1 MSEEPDMWQEII
13 YPVAF
18 VLIVLLPAPLLGNYL
33 YRVFEGKSRWLAP
46 LERATLACC
55 GTDGRE
61 QDWKSYALSLL
72 AFNGA
77 GFGLLFLI
85 LLAQGLLPLNPQ
97 QLPGLNWQLAFN
109 TAVSFMTNTN
119 WQAYSGEASL
129 SYFSQMVGL
138 TTQNFVSAATGAAVA
153 IALFRGIARQQ
164 TTHLGNFWQDLVRF
178 CLYVLLPMA
187 LILALLLVWQGVPQS
202 LSAYLPFHALEGQE
216 QLLPLG
222 PAASQIAIK
231 QLGSNGGGFF
241 GINSA
246 HPFENP
252 TALSNWLEMVA
263 LLTLAAAMVC
273 TLGRYVK
280 DLAHSRAILI
290 AMTIMLVLGLCLA
303 IGQELKPDPALAHL
317 TSEAGNWEGKESRFG
332 PVLSSIWEVATTAA
346 SNGSV
351 NAMHDSFAPLAGMVA
366 MINMLLGEVVF
377 GGVGAGIYGM
387 MLFVLLTVFLCGLM
401 VGRTPTYLGKR
412 LGITEMKW
420 VVASMLVMPVG
431 VLVIGGITLLMPDS
445 ATVIGHDGPHGLSL
459 GRRQQRLRLRRL
471 CRRRQLA
478 VHRHRAGHA
487 ARSLRLHHSGAG
499 HRRSA
504 GPRPAPGDERRG
516 LPNQRPALH
525 HPADRH
531 RAADGGALLPAGTGA
546 GPGGGTPE
554 PAGRCLLM
562 LHTRLICVTNYSM
575 QGAFQ

>member
-1 MSEEPDMWQEII
+1 MWQEVI

-18 VLIVLLPAPLLGNYL
+18 VLLVLLPAPLLGSYI
-33 YRVFEGKSRWLAP
+33 YRVFEGKSRWLSP
-46 LERATLACC
+46 IERATLACC

-85 LLAQGLLPLNPQ
+85 LMAQGLLPLNPQ
-97 QLPGLNWQLAFN
+97 QLPGLNWELAFN

-138 TTQNFVSAATGAAVA
+138 TTQNFVSAGTGATVAV
-153 IALFRGIARQQ
+153 ALFRGISRQQ
-164 TTHLGNFWQDLVRF
+164 TIHLGNFWQDLVRF

-187 LILALLLVWQGVPQS
+187 LIMALLLVWQGVPQT
-202 LSAYLPFHALEGQE
+202 LSAYLPFHSLEGQE

-241 GINSA
+241 GVNSA

-263 LLTLAAAMVC
+263 LLTLPAALVC

-280 DLAHSRAILI
+280 DTGHGRAILT
-290 AMTIMLVLGLCLA
+290 AMALLFVLGLSLSVT
-303 IGQELKPDPALAHL
+303 QEMRPDPNL
-317 TSEAGNWEGKESRFG
+317 TQLTTQMGNWEGKESRFG

-351 NAMHDSFAPLAGMVA
+351 NAMHDSFTPLGGMVG
-366 MINMLLGEVVF
+366 MFNMLLGEVVF

-431 VLVIGGITLLMPDS
+431 VLVLGGVTLLMPDAS
-445 ATVIGHDGPHGLSL
+445 TIIGHEGPHGLSRLIYAYASAAGNNGSAFAGLAAADSWQCIAIGLAMLL
-459 GRRQQRLRLRRL
+459 GRFGYIIPVLAIAG
-471 CRRRQLA
+471 QLA
-478 VHRHRAGHA
+478 RAPRQETGEGDFPIRGPLFITLLIITVLLIGGLSFLPVLALGPVAEHL
-487 ARSLRLHHSGAG
+487 SL
-499 HRRSA
+499 
-504 GPRPAPGDERRG
+504 
-516 LPNQRPALH
+516 
-525 HPADRH
+525 
-531 RAADGGALLPAGTGA
+531 
-546 GPGGGTPE
+546 
-554 PAGRCLLM
+554 
-562 LHTRLICVTNYSM
+562 M
-575 QGAFQ
+575 QGAF

>member
-1 MSEEPDMWQEII
+1 MWQEVI

-18 VLIVLLPAPLLGNYL
+18 VLLVLLPAPLLGSYI
-33 YRVFEGKSRWLAP
+33 YRVFEGKSRWLSP
-46 LERATLACC
+46 IERATLACC

-85 LLAQGLLPLNPQ
+85 LMAQGLLPLNPQ
-97 QLPGLNWQLAFN
+97 QLPGLNWELAFN

-138 TTQNFVSAATGAAVA
+138 TTQNFVSAGTGATVAV
-153 IALFRGIARQQ
+153 ALFRGISRQQ
-164 TTHLGNFWQDLVRF
+164 TIHLGNFWQDLVRF

-187 LILALLLVWQGVPQS
+187 LIMALLLVWQGVPQS
-202 LSAYLPFHALEGQE
+202 LSAYLPFHSLEGQE

-241 GINSA
+241 GVNSA

-263 LLTLAAAMVC
+263 LLTLPAALVC

-280 DLAHSRAILI
+280 DTGHGRAILT
-290 AMTIMLVLGLCLA
+290 AMALLFVLGLSLSVT
-303 IGQELKPDPALAHL
+303 QEMKPDPNL
-317 TSEAGNWEGKESRFG
+317 TQLTTQVGNWEGKESRFG

-351 NAMHDSFAPLAGMVA
+351 NAMHDSFTPLGGMVG
-366 MINMLLGEVVF
+366 MFNMLLGEVVF

-431 VLVIGGITLLMPDS
+431 VLVIGGVTLLMPDAS
-445 ATVIGHDGPHGLSL
+445 TIIGHEGPHGLSRLIYAYASAAGNNGSAFAGLAASDSWQCIAIGLAMLL
-459 GRRQQRLRLRRL
+459 GRFGYIIPVLAIAG
-471 CRRRQLA
+471 QLA
-478 VHRHRAGHA
+478 RAPRQETGESDFPIRGPLFITLLIITVLLIGGLSFLPVLALGPVAEHL
-487 ARSLRLHHSGAG
+487 SL
-499 HRRSA
+499 
-504 GPRPAPGDERRG
+504 
-516 LPNQRPALH
+516 
-525 HPADRH
+525 
-531 RAADGGALLPAGTGA
+531 
-546 GPGGGTPE
+546 
-554 PAGRCLLM
+554 
-562 LHTRLICVTNYSM
+562 M
-575 QGAFQ
+575 QGAF

>member
-1 MSEEPDMWQEII
+1 MWQEVI

-18 VLIVLLPAPLLGNYL
+18 VLLVLLPAPLLGSYI
-33 YRVFEGKSRWLAP
+33 YRVFEGKSRWLSP
-46 LERATLACC
+46 IERATLACC

-85 LLAQGLLPLNPQ
+85 LMAQGLLPLNPQ
-97 QLPGLNWQLAFN
+97 QLPGLNWELAFN

-138 TTQNFVSAATGAAVA
+138 TTQNFVSAGTGATVAV
-153 IALFRGIARQQ
+153 ALFRGISRQQ
-164 TTHLGNFWQDLVRF
+164 TIHLGNFWQDLVRF
-178 CLYVLLPMA
+178 CLYVLLPLA
-187 LILALLLVWQGVPQS
+187 LIMALLLVWQGVPQS
-202 LSAYLPFHALEGQE
+202 LSAYLPFHSLEGQE

-241 GINSA
+241 GVNSA

-263 LLTLAAAMVC
+263 LLTLPAALVC

-280 DLAHSRAILI
+280 DTGHGRAILT
-290 AMTIMLVLGLCLA
+290 AMALLFILGLSLSVT
-303 IGQELKPDPALAHL
+303 QEMKPDPNLTHL
-317 TSEAGNWEGKESRFG
+317 TTQMGNWEGKESRFG

-351 NAMHDSFAPLAGMVA
+351 NAMHDSFTPLGGMVG
-366 MINMLLGEVVF
+366 MFNMLLGEVVF

-431 VLVIGGITLLMPDS
+431 VLVIGGVTLLMPDAS
-445 ATVIGHDGPHGLSL
+445 TIIGHEGPHGLSRLIYAYASATGNNGSAFAGLAAADSWQCIAIGLAMLL
-459 GRRQQRLRLRRL
+459 GRFGYIIPVLAIAG
-471 CRRRQLA
+471 QLA
-478 VHRHRAGHA
+478 RAPRQETGESDFPI
-487 ARSLRLHHSGAG
+487 R
-499 HRRSA
+499 
-504 GPRPAPGDERRG
+504 GPLFITLLIITVLLIGG
-516 LPNQRPALH
+516 LSFLPVLAL
-525 HPADRH
+525 
-531 RAADGGALLPAGTGA
+531 
-546 GPGGGTPE
+546 GPVAE
-554 PAGRCLLM
+554 HLSLM
-562 LHTRLICVTNYSM
+562 L
-575 QGAFQ
+575 GAF

>member
-1 MSEEPDMWQEII
+1 MWQEII

-18 VLIVLLPAPLLGNYL
+18 VLLVLLPAPLLGSYM

-46 LERATLACC
+46 VERATLACC

-85 LLAQGLLPLNPQ
+85 LMAQGLLPLNPQ
-97 QLPGLNWQLAFN
+97 QLPGLSWQLAFN

-138 TTQNFVSAATGAAVA
+138 TTQNFVSAATGATVAV
-153 IALFRGIARQQ
+153 ALFRGLSRQQ
-164 TTHLGNFWQDLVRF
+164 TIHLGNFWQDLVRF

-187 LILALLLVWQGVPQS
+187 WVMALLLGWQGVPQS

-241 GINSA
+241 GVNSA

-252 TALSNWLEMVA
+252 TALSNWLEMVT
-263 LLTLAAAMVC
+263 LLTIPAALVC

-280 DLAHSRAILI
+280 DSGHGRAILS
-290 AMTIMLVLGLCLA
+290 AMTLLFVLGLGLSVY
-303 IGQELKPDPALAHL
+303 QELQPDPALAQL
-317 TSEAGNWEGKESRFG
+317 TTQAGNWEGKESRFG
-332 PVLSSIWEVATTAA
+332 PVLSSIWEVATTSA

-351 NAMHDSFAPLAGMVA
+351 NAMHDSFTPLGGMVG
-366 MINMLLGEVVF
+366 MINMLLGEVIF

-431 VLVIGGITLLMPDS
+431 VLVIGGVTLLMPDA
-445 ATVIGHDGPHGLSL
+445 ATIMGHDGPHGLSRLIYAYASAAGNNGSAFGGFAAADNWQCVAIGLAMLL
-459 GRRQQRLRLRRL
+459 GRFGYIIPVLAIAGQLSRASQQDAGEGDFPIRGPLFITLL
-471 CRRRQLA
+471 IITVLLIGGLSFLPVLA
-478 VHRHRAGHA
+478 
-487 ARSLRLHHSGAG
+487 L
-499 HRRSA
+499 
-504 GPRPAPGDERRG
+504 GPVAEH
-516 LPNQRPALH
+516 LLIL
-525 HPADRH
+525 
-531 RAADGGALLPAGTGA
+531 GAL
-546 GPGGGTPE
+546 
-554 PAGRCLLM
+554 
-562 LHTRLICVTNYSM
+562 
-575 QGAFQ
+575 

>member
-1 MSEEPDMWQEII
+1 MWQEVI

-18 VLIVLLPAPLLGNYL
+18 VLLVLLPAPLLGSYI
-33 YRVFEGKSRWLAP
+33 YRVFEGKSRWLSP
-46 LERATLACC
+46 IERATLACC

-85 LLAQGLLPLNPQ
+85 LMAQGLLPLNPL
-97 QLPGLNWQLAFN
+97 QLPGLNWELAFN

-138 TTQNFVSAATGAAVA
+138 TTQNFVSAGTGAAVA
-153 IALFRGIARQQ
+153 VALFRGISRQQ
-164 TTHLGNFWQDLVRF
+164 TIHLGNFWQDLVRF

-187 LILALLLVWQGVPQS
+187 LIMALLLVWQGVPQS
-202 LSAYLPFHALEGQE
+202 LSAYLPFHSLEGQE

-241 GINSA
+241 GVNSA

-263 LLTLAAAMVC
+263 LLTLPAALVC

-280 DLAHSRAILI
+280 DTGHGRAILT
-290 AMTIMLVLGLCLA
+290 AMALLFVLGLS
-303 IGQELKPDPALAHL
+303 ISVTQEMKPDPNL
-317 TSEAGNWEGKESRFG
+317 TQLTTQVGNWEGKESRFG

-351 NAMHDSFAPLAGMVA
+351 NAMHDSFTPLGGMVG
-366 MINMLLGEVVF
+366 MFNMLLGEVVF

-431 VLVIGGITLLMPDS
+431 VLVIGGVTLLMPDAS
-445 ATVIGHDGPHGLSL
+445 TIIGHEGPHGLSRLIYAYASAAGNNGSAFAGLAAADSWQCIAIGLAMLL
-459 GRRQQRLRLRRL
+459 GRFGYIIPVLAIAG
-471 CRRRQLA
+471 QLA
-478 VHRHRAGHA
+478 RAPRQETGESDFPIRGPLFITLLIITVLLIGGLSFLPVLALGPVAEHL
-487 ARSLRLHHSGAG
+487 SL
-499 HRRSA
+499 
-504 GPRPAPGDERRG
+504 
-516 LPNQRPALH
+516 
-525 HPADRH
+525 
-531 RAADGGALLPAGTGA
+531 
-546 GPGGGTPE
+546 
-554 PAGRCLLM
+554 
-562 LHTRLICVTNYSM
+562 M
-575 QGAFQ
+575 QGAF

>member
-1 MSEEPDMWQEII
+1 MWQEVI

-18 VLIVLLPAPLLGNYL
+18 VLLVLLPAPLLGSYI
-33 YRVFEGKSRWLAP
+33 YRVFEGKSRWLSP
-46 LERATLACC
+46 IERATLACC

-85 LLAQGLLPLNPQ
+85 LMAQGLLPLNPQ
-97 QLPGLNWQLAFN
+97 QLPGLNWELAFN

-138 TTQNFVSAATGAAVA
+138 TTQNFVSAGTGAAVA
-153 IALFRGIARQQ
+153 VALFRGISRQQ
-164 TTHLGNFWQDLVRF
+164 TIHLGNFWQDLVRF
-178 CLYVLLPMA
+178 CLYVLLPLA
-187 LILALLLVWQGVPQS
+187 LIMALLLVWQGVPQS
-202 LSAYLPFHALEGQE
+202 LSAYLPFHSLEGQE

-241 GINSA
+241 GVNSA

-263 LLTLAAAMVC
+263 LLTLPAALVC

-280 DLAHSRAILI
+280 DTGHGRAILT
-290 AMTIMLVLGLCLA
+290 AMALLFVLGLS
-303 IGQELKPDPALAHL
+303 ISVTQEMKPDPNL
-317 TSEAGNWEGKESRFG
+317 TQLTTQVGNWEGKESRFG

-351 NAMHDSFAPLAGMVA
+351 NAMHDSFTPLGGMVG
-366 MINMLLGEVVF
+366 MFNMLLGEVVF

-431 VLVIGGITLLMPDS
+431 VLVIGGVTLLMPDAS
-445 ATVIGHDGPHGLSL
+445 TIIGHEGPHGLSRLIYAYASAAGNNGSAFAGLAAADSWQCIAIGLAMLL
-459 GRRQQRLRLRRL
+459 GRFGYIIPVLAIAG
-471 CRRRQLA
+471 QLA
-478 VHRHRAGHA
+478 RAPRQETGESDFPIRGPLFITLLIITVLLIGGLSFLPVLALGPVAEHL
-487 ARSLRLHHSGAG
+487 SL
-499 HRRSA
+499 
-504 GPRPAPGDERRG
+504 
-516 LPNQRPALH
+516 
-525 HPADRH
+525 
-531 RAADGGALLPAGTGA
+531 
-546 GPGGGTPE
+546 
-554 PAGRCLLM
+554 
-562 LHTRLICVTNYSM
+562 I
-575 QGAFQ
+575 QGAF

>member
-1 MSEEPDMWQEII
+1 MWQELI

-18 VLIVLLPAPLLGNYL
+18 VLLVLLPAPLLGSYI
-33 YRVFEGKSRWLAP
+33 YRVFEGKSRWLSP
-46 LERATLACC
+46 IERATLACC

-77 GFGLLFLI
+77 SFGLLFLI
-85 LLAQGLLPLNPQ
+85 LMAQGLLPLNPQ
-97 QLPGLNWQLAFN
+97 QLPGLNWELAFN

-138 TTQNFVSAATGAAVA
+138 TTQNFVSAGTGATVAV
-153 IALFRGIARQQ
+153 ALFRGISRQQ
-164 TTHLGNFWQDLVRF
+164 TIHLGNFWQDLVRF

-187 LILALLLVWQGVPQS
+187 LIMALLLVWQGVPQS
-202 LSAYLPFHALEGQE
+202 LSAYLPFHSLEGQE

-241 GINSA
+241 GVNSA

-263 LLTLAAAMVC
+263 LLTLPAALVC

-280 DLAHSRAILI
+280 DTGHGRAILT
-290 AMTIMLVLGLCLA
+290 AMALLFVLGLSLSVT
-303 IGQELKPDPALAHL
+303 QEMKPDPNL
-317 TSEAGNWEGKESRFG
+317 TQLTTQVGNWEGKESRFG

-351 NAMHDSFAPLAGMVA
+351 NAMHDSFTPLGGMVG
-366 MINMLLGEVVF
+366 MFNMLLGEVVF

-431 VLVIGGITLLMPDS
+431 VLVIGGVTLLMPDAS
-445 ATVIGHDGPHGLSL
+445 TIIGHEGPHGLSRLIYAYASAAGNNGSAFAGLAAADSWQCIAIGLAMLL
-459 GRRQQRLRLRRL
+459 GRFGYIIPVLAIAG
-471 CRRRQLA
+471 QLA
-478 VHRHRAGHA
+478 RAPRQETGESDFPIRGPLFITLLIITVLLIGGLSFLPVLALGPVAEHL
-487 ARSLRLHHSGAG
+487 SL
-499 HRRSA
+499 
-504 GPRPAPGDERRG
+504 
-516 LPNQRPALH
+516 
-525 HPADRH
+525 
-531 RAADGGALLPAGTGA
+531 
-546 GPGGGTPE
+546 
-554 PAGRCLLM
+554 
-562 LHTRLICVTNYSM
+562 I
-575 QGAFQ
+575 QGAF

>member
-1 MSEEPDMWQEII
+1 MWQEII

-18 VLIVLLPAPLLGNYL
+18 VLLVLLPAPLLGNYI
-33 YRVFEGKSRWLAP
+33 YRVFEGKIRWLAP
-46 LERATLACC
+46 VERATLACC

-85 LLAQGLLPLNPQ
+85 LMAQGLLPLNPQ
-97 QLPGLNWQLAFN
+97 QLPGLSWQLAFN

-138 TTQNFVSAATGAAVA
+138 TTQNFVSAGTGAAVA

-164 TTHLGNFWQDLVRF
+164 TINLGNFWQDLVRF
-178 CLYVLLPMA
+178 CLYVLLPIALIMA
-187 LILALLLVWQGVPQS
+187 LVLVWQGVPQS
-202 LSAYLPFHALEGQE
+202 LSAYLPFHGVEGQE

-252 TALSNWLEMVA
+252 TALSNWLEMVT
-263 LLTLAAAMVC
+263 LLTLAAAMVF

-280 DLAHSRAILI
+280 DMAHSRAIVI
-290 AMTIMLVLGLCLA
+290 AMTIMLALGLFVS
-303 IGQELKPDPALAHL
+303 ITQEMKLDPALTHL
-317 TSEAGNWEGKESRFG
+317 ASEAGNWEGKESRFG

-351 NAMHDSFAPLAGMVA
+351 NSMHDSFAPLSGMVA

-431 VLVIGGITLLMPDS
+431 VLVIGGVTLLMPDA
-445 ATVIGHDGPHGLSL
+445 ATIIGHDGPHGLSRLIYAYASAAGNNGSAFAGFAAGDNWQCVAIGLAMLL
-459 GRRQQRLRLRRL
+459 GRFGYIIPIMAIAG
-471 CRRRQLA
+471 QLA
-478 VHRHRAGHA
+478 RAPRQEISEGDFPI
-487 ARSLRLHHSGAG
+487 R
-499 HRRSA
+499 
-504 GPRPAPGDERRG
+504 GPLFITLLIITVLLIGG
-516 LPNQRPALH
+516 LSFLPVLAL
-525 HPADRH
+525 
-531 RAADGGALLPAGTGA
+531 
-546 GPGGGTPE
+546 GPVAE
-554 PAGRCLLM
+554 HLM
-562 LHTRLICVTNYSM
+562 L
-575 QGAFQ
+575 GAF

>member
-1 MSEEPDMWQEII
+1 MWQEMI

-18 VLIVLLPAPLLGNYL
+18 VLLVLLPAPLLGNYL
-33 YRVFEGKSRWLAP
+33 YRVFEGQCRWLAP
-46 LERATLACC
+46 VERATLFCC

-61 QDWKSYALSLL
+61 QDWKSYTLSLL

-85 LLAQGLLPLNPQ
+85 LMAQGLLPLNPQ

-153 IALFRGIARQQ
+153 VAMFRGIARQQ
-164 TTHLGNFWQDLVRF
+164 TTHLGNFWLDLVRF

-202 LSAYLPFHALEGQE
+202 LSAYLPFHTLEGQE

-263 LLTLAAAMVC
+263 LLTLAAAMVF

-280 DLAHSRAILI
+280 DMAHSRAIVI
-290 AMTIMLVLGLCLA
+290 AMTIMLALGLFVS
-303 IGQELKPDPALAHL
+303 ITQEMKLDPALTHL
-317 TSEAGNWEGKESRFG
+317 ASEAGNWESKESRFG

-351 NAMHDSFAPLAGMVA
+351 NSMHDSFAPLSGMVA

-431 VLVIGGITLLMPDS
+431 VLVIGGVTLLMPDA
-445 ATVIGHDGPHGLSL
+445 ATIIGHDGPHGLSRLIYAYASAAGNNGSAFAGFAAGDNWQCVAIGLAMLL
-459 GRRQQRLRLRRL
+459 GRFGYIIPIMAIAG
-471 CRRRQLA
+471 QLA
-478 VHRHRAGHA
+478 RAPRQEISEGDFPI
-487 ARSLRLHHSGAG
+487 R
-499 HRRSA
+499 
-504 GPRPAPGDERRG
+504 GPLFITLLIITVLLIGG
-516 LPNQRPALH
+516 LSFLPVLAL
-525 HPADRH
+525 
-531 RAADGGALLPAGTGA
+531 
-546 GPGGGTPE
+546 GPVAE
-554 PAGRCLLM
+554 HLM
-562 LHTRLICVTNYSM
+562 L
-575 QGAFQ
+575 GAF

>member
-1 MSEEPDMWQEII
+1 MWQEMI

-18 VLIVLLPAPLLGNYL
+18 VLLVLLPAPLLGNYL
-33 YRVFEGKSRWLAP
+33 YRVFEGQCRWLAP
-46 LERATLACC
+46 VERATLFCC

-61 QDWKSYALSLL
+61 QDWKSYTLSLL

-85 LLAQGLLPLNPQ
+85 LMAQGLLPLNPQ

-153 IALFRGIARQQ
+153 VAMFRGIARQQ
-164 TTHLGNFWQDLVRF
+164 TTHLGNFWLDLVRF
-178 CLYVLLPMA
+178 CLYVLLPMS

-202 LSAYLPFHALEGQE
+202 LSAYLPFHTLEGQE

-252 TALSNWLEMVA
+252 TALSNWLEMVT
-263 LLTLAAAMVC
+263 LLTLAAAMVF

-280 DLAHSRAILI
+280 DMAHSRAIVI
-290 AMTIMLVLGLCLA
+290 AMTIMLALGLFVS
-303 IGQELKPDPALAHL
+303 ITQEMKLDPALTHL
-317 TSEAGNWEGKESRFG
+317 ANEAGNWEGKESRFG

-351 NAMHDSFAPLAGMVA
+351 NSMHDSFAPLSGMVA

-431 VLVIGGITLLMPDS
+431 VLVIGGVTLLMPDA
-445 ATVIGHDGPHGLSL
+445 ATIIGHDGPHGLSRHIYAYASAAGNNGSAFAGFAAGDNWQCVAIGLAMLL
-459 GRRQQRLRLRRL
+459 GRFGYIIPIMAIAG
-471 CRRRQLA
+471 QLA
-478 VHRHRAGHA
+478 RAPRQEISEGDFPI
-487 ARSLRLHHSGAG
+487 R
-499 HRRSA
+499 
-504 GPRPAPGDERRG
+504 GPLFITLLIITVLLIGG
-516 LPNQRPALH
+516 LSFLPVLAL
-525 HPADRH
+525 
-531 RAADGGALLPAGTGA
+531 
-546 GPGGGTPE
+546 GPVAE
-554 PAGRCLLM
+554 HLM
-562 LHTRLICVTNYSM
+562 L
-575 QGAFQ
+575 GAF

>member
-1 MSEEPDMWQEII
+1 MWQEMI

-18 VLIVLLPAPLLGNYL
+18 VLLVLLPAPLLGNYL
-33 YRVFEGKSRWLAP
+33 YRVFEGQCRWLAP
-46 LERATLACC
+46 VERATLLCC

-61 QDWKSYALSLL
+61 QDWKSYTLSLL

-85 LLAQGLLPLNPQ
+85 LMAQGLLPLNPQ

-153 IALFRGIARQQ
+153 VAMFRGIARQQ
-164 TTHLGNFWQDLVRF
+164 TTHLGNFWLDLVRF
-178 CLYVLLPMA
+178 CLYVLLPMS

-202 LSAYLPFHALEGQE
+202 LSAYLPFHTLEGQE

-252 TALSNWLEMVA
+252 TALSNWLEMVT
-263 LLTLAAAMVC
+263 LLTLAAAMVF

-280 DLAHSRAILI
+280 DMAHSRAIVI
-290 AMTIMLVLGLCLA
+290 AMTIMLALGLFVS
-303 IGQELKPDPALAHL
+303 ITQEMKLDPALTHFA
-317 TSEAGNWEGKESRFG
+317 SEAGNWEGKESRFG

-351 NAMHDSFAPLAGMVA
+351 NSMHDSFAPLSGMVA

-431 VLVIGGITLLMPDS
+431 VLVIGGVTLLMPDA
-445 ATVIGHDGPHGLSL
+445 ATIIGHDGPHGLSRLIYAYASAAGNNGSAFAGFAAGDNWQCVAIGLAMLL
-459 GRRQQRLRLRRL
+459 GRFGYIIPIMAIAG
-471 CRRRQLA
+471 QLA
-478 VHRHRAGHA
+478 RAPRQEISEGDFPI
-487 ARSLRLHHSGAG
+487 R
-499 HRRSA
+499 
-504 GPRPAPGDERRG
+504 GPLFITLLIITVLLIGG
-516 LPNQRPALH
+516 LSFLPVLAL
-525 HPADRH
+525 
-531 RAADGGALLPAGTGA
+531 
-546 GPGGGTPE
+546 GPVAE
-554 PAGRCLLM
+554 HLM
-562 LHTRLICVTNYSM
+562 L
-575 QGAFQ
+575 GAF

>member
-1 MSEEPDMWQEII
+1 MWQEII

-18 VLIVLLPAPLLGNYL
+18 VLLVLLPAPLLGSYM

-46 LERATLACC
+46 VERATLACC

-85 LLAQGLLPLNPQ
+85 LMAQGLLPLNPQ
-97 QLPGLNWQLAFN
+97 QLPGLSWQLAFN

-138 TTQNFVSAATGAAVA
+138 TTQNFVSAATGATVAV
-153 IALFRGIARQQ
+153 ALFRGLSRQQ
-164 TTHLGNFWQDLVRF
+164 TIHLGNFWQDLVRF

-187 LILALLLVWQGVPQS
+187 LVMALLLVWQGVPQS

-241 GINSA
+241 GVNSA

-252 TALSNWLEMVA
+252 TALSNWLEMVT
-263 LLTLAAAMVC
+263 LLTIPAALVC

-280 DLAHSRAILI
+280 DSGHGRAILS
-290 AMTIMLVLGLCLA
+290 AMTLLFVLGLGLSVY
-303 IGQELKPDPALAHL
+303 QELQTDLALAQL
-317 TSEAGNWEGKESRFG
+317 TTQAGNWEGKESRFG
-332 PVLSSIWEVATTAA
+332 PVLSSIWEVATTSA

-351 NAMHDSFAPLAGMVA
+351 NAMHDSFTPLGGMVG
-366 MINMLLGEVVF
+366 MINMLLGEVIF

-431 VLVIGGITLLMPDS
+431 VLVIGGVTLLMPDA
-445 ATVIGHDGPHGLSL
+445 ATIMGHDGPHGLSRLIYAYASAAGNNGSAFGGFAAADNWQCVAIGLAMLL
-459 GRRQQRLRLRRL
+459 GRFGYIIPVLAIAGQLSRASQQDAGEGDFPIRGPLFITLL
-471 CRRRQLA
+471 IITVLLIGGLSFLPVLA
-478 VHRHRAGHA
+478 
-487 ARSLRLHHSGAG
+487 L
-499 HRRSA
+499 
-504 GPRPAPGDERRG
+504 GPVAEH
-516 LPNQRPALH
+516 LLIL
-525 HPADRH
+525 
-531 RAADGGALLPAGTGA
+531 GAL
-546 GPGGGTPE
+546 
-554 PAGRCLLM
+554 
-562 LHTRLICVTNYSM
+562 
-575 QGAFQ
+575 

>member
-1 MSEEPDMWQEII
+1 MWQEMI

-18 VLIVLLPAPLLGNYL
+18 VLLVLLPAPLLGNYL
-33 YRVFEGKSRWLAP
+33 YRVFEGQCRWLAP
-46 LERATLACC
+46 VEHATLLCC

-61 QDWKSYALSLL
+61 QDWKSYTLSLL

-85 LLAQGLLPLNPQ
+85 LMAQGLLPLNPQ

-153 IALFRGIARQQ
+153 VAMFRGIARQQ
-164 TTHLGNFWQDLVRF
+164 TTHLGNFWLDLVRF
-178 CLYVLLPMA
+178 CLYVLLPMS
-187 LILALLLVWQGVPQS
+187 LILALLLLWQGVPQS
-202 LSAYLPFHALEGQE
+202 LSAYLPFHTLEGQE

-263 LLTLAAAMVC
+263 LLTLAAAMVF

-280 DLAHSRAILI
+280 DMAHSRAIVI
-290 AMTIMLVLGLCLA
+290 AMTIMLALGLFVS
-303 IGQELKPDPALAHL
+303 ITQEMKLDPALTHL
-317 TSEAGNWEGKESRFG
+317 ASEAGNWEGKESRFG

-351 NAMHDSFAPLAGMVA
+351 NAMHDSFAPISGMVA

-431 VLVIGGITLLMPDS
+431 VLVIGGVTLLMPDA
-445 ATVIGHDGPHGLSL
+445 ATIIGHDGPHGLSRLIYAYASAAGNNGSAFAGFAAGDNWQCVAIGLAMLL
-459 GRRQQRLRLRRL
+459 GRFGYIIPIMAIAG
-471 CRRRQLA
+471 QLA
-478 VHRHRAGHA
+478 RAPRQEISEGDFPI
-487 ARSLRLHHSGAG
+487 R
-499 HRRSA
+499 
-504 GPRPAPGDERRG
+504 GPLFITLLIITVLLIGG
-516 LPNQRPALH
+516 LSFLPVLAL
-525 HPADRH
+525 
-531 RAADGGALLPAGTGA
+531 
-546 GPGGGTPE
+546 GPVAE
-554 PAGRCLLM
+554 HLM
-562 LHTRLICVTNYSM
+562 L
-575 QGAFQ
+575 GAF

>member
-1 MSEEPDMWQEII
+1 MWQEMI

-18 VLIVLLPAPLLGNYL
+18 VLLVLLPAPLLGNYL
-33 YRVFEGKSRWLAP
+33 YRVFEGQCRWLAP
-46 LERATLACC
+46 VERATLFCC

-61 QDWKSYALSLL
+61 QDWKSYTLSLL

-85 LLAQGLLPLNPQ
+85 LMAQGLLPLNPQ

-153 IALFRGIARQQ
+153 VAMFRGIARQQ
-164 TTHLGNFWQDLVRF
+164 TTHLGNFWLDLVRF
-178 CLYVLLPMA
+178 CLYVLLPMS

-202 LSAYLPFHALEGQE
+202 LSDYLPFHTLEGQE

-252 TALSNWLEMVA
+252 TALSNWLEMVT
-263 LLTLAAAMVC
+263 LLTLAAAMVF

-280 DLAHSRAILI
+280 DMAHSRAIVI
-290 AMTIMLVLGLCLA
+290 AMTIMLALGLFVS
-303 IGQELKPDPALAHL
+303 ITQEMKLDPALTHL
-317 TSEAGNWEGKESRFG
+317 ASEAGNWEGKESRFG

-351 NAMHDSFAPLAGMVA
+351 NSMHDSFAPLSGMVA

-431 VLVIGGITLLMPDS
+431 VLVIGGVTLLMPDA
-445 ATVIGHDGPHGLSL
+445 ATIIGHDGPHGLSRLIYAYASAAGNNGSAFAGFAAGDNWQCVAIGLAMLL
-459 GRRQQRLRLRRL
+459 GRFGYIIPIMAIAG
-471 CRRRQLA
+471 QLA
-478 VHRHRAGHA
+478 RAPRQEISEGDFPI
-487 ARSLRLHHSGAG
+487 R
-499 HRRSA
+499 
-504 GPRPAPGDERRG
+504 GPLFITLLIITVLLIGG
-516 LPNQRPALH
+516 LSFLPVLAL
-525 HPADRH
+525 
-531 RAADGGALLPAGTGA
+531 
-546 GPGGGTPE
+546 GPVAE
-554 PAGRCLLM
+554 HLM
-562 LHTRLICVTNYSM
+562 L
-575 QGAFQ
+575 GAF

>member
-1 MSEEPDMWQEII
+1 MWQEMI

-18 VLIVLLPAPLLGNYL
+18 VLLVLLPAPLLGNYL
-33 YRVFEGKSRWLAP
+33 YRVFEGQCRWLAP
-46 LERATLACC
+46 VERVTLFCC

-61 QDWKSYALSLL
+61 QDWKSYTLSLL

-85 LLAQGLLPLNPQ
+85 LMAQGLLPLNPQ

-138 TTQNFVSAATGAAVA
+138 TTQNFVSAATGATVAVA
-153 IALFRGIARQQ
+153 MFRGIARQQ
-164 TTHLGNFWQDLVRF
+164 TTHLGNFWLDLVRF
-178 CLYVLLPMA
+178 CLYVLLPMS

-202 LSAYLPFHALEGQE
+202 LSAYLPFHTLEGQE

-263 LLTLAAAMVC
+263 LLTLAAAMVF

-280 DLAHSRAILI
+280 DMAHSRAIVI
-290 AMTIMLVLGLCLA
+290 AMTIMLALGLFVS
-303 IGQELKPDPALAHL
+303 ITQEMKLDPALTHL
-317 TSEAGNWEGKESRFG
+317 ASEAGNWEGKESRFG

-351 NAMHDSFAPLAGMVA
+351 NSMHDSFAPLSGMVA

-431 VLVIGGITLLMPDS
+431 VLVIGGVTLLMPDA
-445 ATVIGHDGPHGLSL
+445 ATIIGHDGPHGLSRLIYAYASAAGNNGSAFAGFAAGDNWQCVAIGLAMLL
-459 GRRQQRLRLRRL
+459 GRFGYIIPIMAIAG
-471 CRRRQLA
+471 QLA
-478 VHRHRAGHA
+478 RAPRQEISEGDFPI
-487 ARSLRLHHSGAG
+487 R
-499 HRRSA
+499 
-504 GPRPAPGDERRG
+504 GPLFITLLIITVLLIGG
-516 LPNQRPALH
+516 LSFLPVLAL
-525 HPADRH
+525 
-531 RAADGGALLPAGTGA
+531 
-546 GPGGGTPE
+546 GPVAE
-554 PAGRCLLM
+554 HLM
-562 LHTRLICVTNYSM
+562 L
-575 QGAFQ
+575 GAF

>member
-1 MSEEPDMWQEII
+1 MWQEII

-18 VLIVLLPAPLLGNYL
+18 VLLVLLPAPLLGSYM

-46 LERATLACC
+46 VERATLACC

-85 LLAQGLLPLNPQ
+85 LMAQGLLPLNPQ
-97 QLPGLNWQLAFN
+97 QLPGLSWQLAFN

-138 TTQNFVSAATGAAVA
+138 TTQNFVSAATGATVAV
-153 IALFRGIARQQ
+153 ALFRGLSRQQ
-164 TTHLGNFWQDLVRF
+164 TIHLGNFWQDLVRF

-187 LILALLLVWQGVPQS
+187 LIMALLLVWQGVPQS

-241 GINSA
+241 GVNSA

-263 LLTLAAAMVC
+263 LLTIPAALVC

-280 DLAHSRAILI
+280 DTGHGRAILT
-290 AMTIMLVLGLCLA
+290 AMTLLFVLGLGLSVY
-303 IGQELKPDPALAHL
+303 QELQPDPALAQL
-317 TSEAGNWEGKESRFG
+317 TTQAGNWEGKESRFG
-332 PVLSSIWEVATTAA
+332 PVLSSIWEVATTSA

-351 NAMHDSFAPLAGMVA
+351 NAMHDSFTPLGGMVG

-377 GGVGAGIYGM
+377 GGVGAGI
-387 MLFVLLTVFLCGLM
+387 
-401 VGRTPTYLGKR
+401 
-412 LGITEMKW
+412 
-420 VVASMLVMPVG
+420 
-431 VLVIGGITLLMPDS
+431 
-445 ATVIGHDGPHGLSL
+445 
-459 GRRQQRLRLRRL
+459 
-471 CRRRQLA
+471 
-478 VHRHRAGHA
+478 
-487 ARSLRLHHSGAG
+487 
-499 HRRSA
+499 
-504 GPRPAPGDERRG
+504 
-516 LPNQRPALH
+516 
-525 HPADRH
+525 
-531 RAADGGALLPAGTGA
+531 
-546 GPGGGTPE
+546 
-554 PAGRCLLM
+554 
-562 LHTRLICVTNYSM
+562 
-575 QGAFQ
+575 

>member
-1 MSEEPDMWQEII
+1 MWQEII

-18 VLIVLLPAPLLGNYL
+18 VLLVLLPAPLLGSYM

-46 LERATLACC
+46 VERATLACC

-85 LLAQGLLPLNPQ
+85 LMAQGLLPLNPQ

-138 TTQNFVSAATGAAVA
+138 TTQNFVSAATGATVA
-153 IALFRGIARQQ
+153 IALFRGLSRQQ
-164 TTHLGNFWQDLVRF
+164 TIHLGNFWQDLVRF

-187 LILALLLVWQGVPQS
+187 LLMALLLVSQGVPQS

-241 GINSA
+241 GVNSA

-263 LLTLAAAMVC
+263 LLTIPAALVC

-280 DLAHSRAILI
+280 DTGHGRAILT
-290 AMTIMLVLGLCLA
+290 AMTLLFVLGLGLSVY
-303 IGQELKPDPALAHL
+303 QELQPDPALAQL
-317 TSEAGNWEGKESRFG
+317 TTQAGNWEGKESRFG
-332 PVLSSIWEVATTAA
+332 PVLSSIWEVATTSA

-351 NAMHDSFAPLAGMVA
+351 NAMHDSFTPLGGMVG
-366 MINMLLGEVVF
+366 MINMLLGEVIF

-431 VLVIGGITLLMPDS
+431 VLVIGGVTLLMPD
-445 ATVIGHDGPHGLSL
+445 ATTIMGHDGPHGLSRLIYAYASAAGNNGSAFGGFAAADNWQCVAIGLAMLL
-459 GRRQQRLRLRRL
+459 GRFGYIIPVLAIAGQLSRASQQDAGEGDFPIRGPLFITLL
-471 CRRRQLA
+471 IITVLLIGGLSFLPVLA
-478 VHRHRAGHA
+478 
-487 ARSLRLHHSGAG
+487 L
-499 HRRSA
+499 
-504 GPRPAPGDERRG
+504 GPVAEH
-516 LPNQRPALH
+516 LLIL
-525 HPADRH
+525 
-531 RAADGGALLPAGTGA
+531 GAL
-546 GPGGGTPE
+546 
-554 PAGRCLLM
+554 
-562 LHTRLICVTNYSM
+562 
-575 QGAFQ
+575 

>member
-1 MSEEPDMWQEII
+1 MWQEVI

-18 VLIVLLPAPLLGNYL
+18 VLLVLLPAPLLGSYI
-33 YRVFEGKSRWLAP
+33 YRVFEGKSRWLSP
-46 LERATLACC
+46 IERATLACC

-85 LLAQGLLPLNPQ
+85 LMAQGLLPLNPQ
-97 QLPGLNWQLAFN
+97 QLPGLNWELAFN

-138 TTQNFVSAATGAAVA
+138 TTQNFVSAGTGATVAV
-153 IALFRGIARQQ
+153 ALFRGISRQQ
-164 TTHLGNFWQDLVRF
+164 TIHLGNFWQDLVRF

-187 LILALLLVWQGVPQS
+187 LIMALLLVWQGVPQS
-202 LSAYLPFHALEGQE
+202 LSAYLPFHSLEGQE

-241 GINSA
+241 GVNSA

-263 LLTLAAAMVC
+263 LLTLPAALVC

-280 DLAHSRAILI
+280 DTGHGRAILT
-290 AMTIMLVLGLCLA
+290 AMALLFVLRLSLSVT
-303 IGQELKPDPALAHL
+303 QEMKPDPNL
-317 TSEAGNWEGKESRFG
+317 TQLTTQMGNWEGKESRFG

-351 NAMHDSFAPLAGMVA
+351 NAMHDSFTPLGGMVG
-366 MINMLLGEVVF
+366 MFNMLLGEVVF

-431 VLVIGGITLLMPDS
+431 VLVIGGVTLLMPDAS
-445 ATVIGHDGPHGLSL
+445 TIIGHEGPHGLSRLIYAYASAAGNNGSAFAGLAAADSWQCIAIGLAMLL
-459 GRRQQRLRLRRL
+459 GRFGYIIPVLAIAG
-471 CRRRQLA
+471 QLA
-478 VHRHRAGHA
+478 RAPRQETGEGDFPIRGPLFITLLIITVLLIGGLSFLPVLALGPVAEHL
-487 ARSLRLHHSGAG
+487 SL
-499 HRRSA
+499 
-504 GPRPAPGDERRG
+504 
-516 LPNQRPALH
+516 
-525 HPADRH
+525 
-531 RAADGGALLPAGTGA
+531 
-546 GPGGGTPE
+546 
-554 PAGRCLLM
+554 
-562 LHTRLICVTNYSM
+562 M
-575 QGAFQ
+575 QGAF

>member
-1 MSEEPDMWQEII
+1 MWQEMI

-18 VLIVLLPAPLLGNYL
+18 VLLVLLPAPLLGNYL
-33 YRVFEGKSRWLAP
+33 YRVFEGQCRWLAP
-46 LERATLACC
+46 VERATLLCC

-61 QDWKSYALSLL
+61 QDWKSYTLSLL

-85 LLAQGLLPLNPQ
+85 LMAQGLLPLNPQ

-153 IALFRGIARQQ
+153 VAMFRGIARQQ
-164 TTHLGNFWQDLVRF
+164 TTHLGNFWLDLVRF
-178 CLYVLLPMA
+178 CLYVLLPMS
-187 LILALLLVWQGVPQS
+187 LVLALLLVWQGVPQS
-202 LSAYLPFHALEGQE
+202 LSAYLPFHTLEGQE

-263 LLTLAAAMVC
+263 LLTLAAAMIF

-280 DLAHSRAILI
+280 DMAHSRAIVI
-290 AMTIMLVLGLCLA
+290 AMTIMLALGLFVS
-303 IGQELKPDPALAHL
+303 ITQEMKLDPALTHL
-317 TSEAGNWEGKESRFG
+317 ASEAGNWEGKESRFG

-351 NAMHDSFAPLAGMVA
+351 NSMHDSFAPLSGMVA

-431 VLVIGGITLLMPDS
+431 VLVIGGVTLLMPDA
-445 ATVIGHDGPHGLSL
+445 ATIIGHDGPHGLSRLIYAYASAAGNNGSAFAGFAAGDNWQCVAIGLAMLL
-459 GRRQQRLRLRRL
+459 GRFGYIIPIMAIAG
-471 CRRRQLA
+471 QLA
-478 VHRHRAGHA
+478 RAPRQEISEGDFPI
-487 ARSLRLHHSGAG
+487 R
-499 HRRSA
+499 
-504 GPRPAPGDERRG
+504 GPLFITLLIITVLLIGG
-516 LPNQRPALH
+516 LSFLPVLAL
-525 HPADRH
+525 
-531 RAADGGALLPAGTGA
+531 
-546 GPGGGTPE
+546 GPVAE
-554 PAGRCLLM
+554 HLM
-562 LHTRLICVTNYSM
+562 L
-575 QGAFQ
+575 GAF

>member
-1 MSEEPDMWQEII
+1 MWQEII

-18 VLIVLLPAPLLGNYL
+18 VLLVLLPAPLLGNYI
-33 YRVFEGKSRWLAP
+33 YRVFEGKIRWLAP
-46 LERATLACC
+46 VERATLACC

-85 LLAQGLLPLNPQ
+85 LMAQGLLPLNPQ
-97 QLPGLNWQLAFN
+97 QLPGLSWQLAFN

-138 TTQNFVSAATGAAVA
+138 TTQNFVSAGTGAAVA

-164 TTHLGNFWQDLVRF
+164 TINLGNFWQDLVRF
-178 CLYVLLPMA
+178 CLYVLLPIALIMA
-187 LILALLLVWQGVPQS
+187 LVLVWQGVPQS
-202 LSAYLPFHALEGQE
+202 LSAYLSFHGVEGQE

-263 LLTLAAAMVC
+263 LLTIAAAMVF

-280 DLAHSRAILI
+280 DMAHSRAILG
-290 AMTIMLVLGLCLA
+290 AMTLMLVLGLFISLS
-303 IGQELKPDPALAHL
+303 QELKPDHALAQL
-317 TSEAGNWEGKESRFG
+317 TTDASNMTGNWEGKESRFG

-346 SNGSV
+346 SNGAV
-351 NAMHDSFAPLAGMVA
+351 NAMHDSFTPLGGMVG
-366 MINMLLGEVVF
+366 MINMLLGEVIF
-377 GGVGAGIYGM
+377 GGVGSGIYGM

-431 VLVIGGITLLMPDS
+431 VLVIGGVTLLMPDAS
-445 ATVIGHDGPHGLSL
+445 TIIGHEGPHGLSRLIYAYASAAGNNGSAFAGFAAGDNWQCIAIGLAMLL
-459 GRRQQRLRLRRL
+459 GRFGYIIPVLAIAG
-471 CRRRQLA
+471 QLA
-478 VHRHRAGHA
+478 RAPRQEASEGDFPISGPLFVTLLIITVLLIGGLSFLPVLALGPVAEHL
-487 ARSLRLHHSGAG
+487 SLI
-499 HRRSA
+499 
-504 GPRPAPGDERRG
+504 
-516 LPNQRPALH
+516 
-525 HPADRH
+525 
-531 RAADGGALLPAGTGA
+531 GGA
-546 GPGGGTPE
+546 
-554 PAGRCLLM
+554 
-562 LHTRLICVTNYSM
+562 
-575 QGAFQ
+575 F

>member
-1 MSEEPDMWQEII
+1 
-13 YPVAF
+13 VAF
-18 VLIVLLPAPLLGNYL
+18 VLLVLLPAPLLGSSM

-46 LERATLACC
+46 VERATQACC

-85 LLAQGLLPLNPQ
+85 LMAQGLLPLNPQ
-97 QLPGLNWQLAFN
+97 QLPGLSWQLAFN

-138 TTQNFVSAATGAAVA
+138 TTQNFVSAATGATVAV
-153 IALFRGIARQQ
+153 ALFRGLSRQQ
-164 TTHLGNFWQDLVRF
+164 TIHLGNFWQDLVRF

-187 LILALLLVWQGVPQS
+187 LIMALLLVWQGVPQS

-241 GINSA
+241 GVNSA

-252 TALSNWLEMVA
+252 TALSNWLEMVT
-263 LLTLAAAMVC
+263 LLTIPAALVC

-280 DLAHSRAILI
+280 DSGHGRAILS
-290 AMTIMLVLGLCLA
+290 AMTLLFVLGLGLSVY
-303 IGQELKPDPALAHL
+303 QELQPDPALAQL
-317 TSEAGNWEGKESRFG
+317 TTQAGNWEGKESRFG
-332 PVLSSIWEVATTAA
+332 PVLSSIWEVATTSA

-351 NAMHDSFAPLAGMVA
+351 NAMHDSFTPLGGMVG
-366 MINMLLGEVVF
+366 MINMLLGEVIF

-431 VLVIGGITLLMPDS
+431 VLVIGGVTLLMPDA
-445 ATVIGHDGPHGLSL
+445 ATIMGHDGPHGLSRLIYAYASAAGNNGSAFGGFAAADNWQCVAIGLAMLL
-459 GRRQQRLRLRRL
+459 GRFGYIIPVLAIAGQLSRASQQDAGEGDFPIRGPLFITLL
-471 CRRRQLA
+471 IITVLLIGGLSFLPVLA
-478 VHRHRAGHA
+478 
-487 ARSLRLHHSGAG
+487 L
-499 HRRSA
+499 
-504 GPRPAPGDERRG
+504 GPVAEH
-516 LPNQRPALH
+516 LLIL
-525 HPADRH
+525 
-531 RAADGGALLPAGTGA
+531 GAL
-546 GPGGGTPE
+546 
-554 PAGRCLLM
+554 
-562 LHTRLICVTNYSM
+562 
-575 QGAFQ
+575 

>member
-1 MSEEPDMWQEII
+1 MWQEII

-18 VLIVLLPAPLLGNYL
+18 VLLVLLPAPLLGNYI
-33 YRVFEGKSRWLAP
+33 YRVFEGKIRWLAP
-46 LERATLACC
+46 VERATLACC

-85 LLAQGLLPLNPQ
+85 LMAQGLLPLNPQ
-97 QLPGLNWQLAFN
+97 QLPGLSWQLAFN

-138 TTQNFVSAATGAAVA
+138 TTQNFVSAGTGAAVA

-164 TTHLGNFWQDLVRF
+164 TINLGNFWQDLVRF
-178 CLYVLLPMA
+178 CLYVLLPIALIMA
-187 LILALLLVWQGVPQS
+187 LVLVWQGVPQS
-202 LSAYLPFHALEGQE
+202 LSAYLPFHGVEGQE

-263 LLTLAAAMVC
+263 LLTLAAAMVF

-280 DLAHSRAILI
+280 DMAHSRAIVI
-290 AMTIMLVLGLCLA
+290 AMTIMLALGLFVS
-303 IGQELKPDPALAHL
+303 ITQEMKLDPALTHL
-317 TSEAGNWEGKESRFG
+317 ASEAGNWEGKESRFG

-351 NAMHDSFAPLAGMVA
+351 NSMHDSFAPLSGMVA

-431 VLVIGGITLLMPDS
+431 VLVIGGVTLLMPDA
-445 ATVIGHDGPHGLSL
+445 ATIIGHDGPHGLSRLIYAYASAAGNNGSAFAGFAAGDNWQCVAIGLAMLL
-459 GRRQQRLRLRRL
+459 GRFGYIIPIMAIAG
-471 CRRRQLA
+471 QLA
-478 VHRHRAGHA
+478 RAPRQEISEGDFPI
-487 ARSLRLHHSGAG
+487 R
-499 HRRSA
+499 
-504 GPRPAPGDERRG
+504 GPLFITLLIITVLLIGG
-516 LPNQRPALH
+516 LSFLPVLAL
-525 HPADRH
+525 
-531 RAADGGALLPAGTGA
+531 
-546 GPGGGTPE
+546 GPVAE
-554 PAGRCLLM
+554 HL
-562 LHTRLICVTNYSM
+562 M
-575 QGAFQ
+575 QGAF

>member
-1 MSEEPDMWQEII
+1 MWQEII

-18 VLIVLLPAPLLGNYL
+18 VLLVLLPAPLLGSYM
-33 YRVFEGKSRWLAP
+33 YRVFEGKTRWLSP
-46 LERATLACC
+46 IERATMACT
-55 GTDGRE
+55 GSDGRE
-61 QDWKSYALSLL
+61 QDWKSYAISLL

-85 LLAQGLLPLNPQ
+85 LMAQGLLPLNPQ
-97 QLPGLNWQLAFN
+97 NLSGLSWELAFN

-138 TTQNFVSAATGAAVA
+138 TTQNFVSAGTGAAVA
-153 IALFRGIARQQ
+153 VALFRGITRQQ

-187 LILALLLVWQGVPQS
+187 FIMALLLVWQGVPQS
-202 LSAYLPFHALEGQE
+202 LSAYLPFHSLEGQE
-216 QLLPLG
+216 QLMPLG

-241 GINSA
+241 GVNSA

-252 TALSNWLEMVA
+252 TALTNWLEMVT
-263 LLTLAAAMVC
+263 LLTLPAALVC

-280 DLAHSRAILI
+280 HSGHGRAILT
-290 AMTIMLVLGLCLA
+290 AMTLLFVLGLTLSLY
-303 IGQELKPDPALAHL
+303 QELQPDPALAHL
-317 TSEAGNWEGKESRFG
+317 TQQAGNWEGKESRFG
-332 PVLSSIWEVATTAA
+332 PVLSSIWEVATTSA

-351 NAMHDSFAPLAGMVA
+351 NAMHDSFTPLGGMIG

-431 VLVIGGITLLMPDS
+431 VLVIGGITLLTPS
-445 ATVIGHDGPHGLSL
+445 ASAIIGHEGPHGLSRLIYAYASAAGNNGSAFGGFAAADSWQCIAIGLAMLL
-459 GRRQQRLRLRRL
+459 GRFGYIIPVLAIAGQLSRAPRQ
-471 CRRRQLA
+471 
-478 VHRHRAGHA
+478 
-487 ARSLRLHHSGAG
+487 
-499 HRRSA
+499 
-504 GPRPAPGDERRG
+504 ET
-516 LPNQRPALH
+516 
-525 HPADRH
+525 
-531 RAADGGALLPAGTGA
+531 GTGDFPIS
-546 GPGGGTPE
+546 GPLFVTLLIITVLLIGGLSFLPVLALGPVAEHLT
-554 PAGRCLLM
+554 L
-562 LHTRLICVTNYSM
+562 M

>member
-1 MSEEPDMWQEII
+1 MWQEII

-18 VLIVLLPAPLLGNYL
+18 VLLVLLPAPLLGSYM

-46 LERATLACC
+46 VERATLACC

-85 LLAQGLLPLNPQ
+85 LMAQGLLPLNPQ
-97 QLPGLNWQLAFN
+97 QLPGLSWQLAFN

-138 TTQNFVSAATGAAVA
+138 TTQNFVSAATGATVAV
-153 IALFRGIARQQ
+153 ALFRGLSRQQ
-164 TTHLGNFWQDLVRF
+164 TIHLGNFWQDLVRF

-187 LILALLLVWQGVPQS
+187 LIMALLLVWQGVPQS
-202 LSAYLPFHALEGQE
+202 LSAYLPFHALEGQD

-241 GINSA
+241 GVNSA

-252 TALSNWLEMVA
+252 TALSNWLEMVT
-263 LLTLAAAMVC
+263 LLTIPAALVC

-280 DLAHSRAILI
+280 DSGHGRAILA
-290 AMTIMLVLGLCLA
+290 AMTLLFVMGLGLSVY
-303 IGQELKPDPALAHL
+303 QELQPDPALAQL
-317 TSEAGNWEGKESRFG
+317 TTQAGNWEGKESRFG
-332 PVLSSIWEVATTAA
+332 PVLSSIWEVATTSA

-351 NAMHDSFAPLAGMVA
+351 NAMHDSFTPLGGMVG
-366 MINMLLGEVVF
+366 MINMLLGEVIF

-431 VLVIGGITLLMPDS
+431 VLVIGGVTLLMPD
-445 ATVIGHDGPHGLSL
+445 ATTIMGHDGPHGLSRLIYNYASAAGNNGSAFGGFAAADNWQCVAIGLAMLL
-459 GRRQQRLRLRRL
+459 GRFGYIIPVLAIAGQLSRASQQDAGEGDFPIRGPLFITLL
-471 CRRRQLA
+471 IITVLLIGGLSFLPVLA
-478 VHRHRAGHA
+478 
-487 ARSLRLHHSGAG
+487 L
-499 HRRSA
+499 
-504 GPRPAPGDERRG
+504 GPVAEH
-516 LPNQRPALH
+516 LLIL
-525 HPADRH
+525 
-531 RAADGGALLPAGTGA
+531 GAL
-546 GPGGGTPE
+546 
-554 PAGRCLLM
+554 
-562 LHTRLICVTNYSM
+562 
-575 QGAFQ
+575 

>member
-1 MSEEPDMWQEII
+1 MWQEIL
-13 YPVAF
+13 YPAAF
-18 VLIVLLPAPLLGNYL
+18 VLLVLLPAPLLGNYL
-33 YRVFEGKSRWLAP
+33 YRVFEGQTRWLAP
-46 LERATLACC
+46 LERATLAGC

-85 LLAQGLLPLNPQ
+85 LMAQGLLPLNPQ
-97 QLPGLNWQLAFN
+97 QLPGLNWQLALN

-138 TTQNFVSAATGAAVA
+138 TTQNFVSAGTGATVA
-153 IALFRGIARQQ
+153 IALFRGLSRQQ
-164 TTHLGNFWQDLVRF
+164 THHIGNFWRDLVRF

-187 LILALLLVWQGVPQS
+187 LVMALLLVWQGVPQS
-202 LSAYLPFHALEGQE
+202 LSAYLPFQGLEGQA

-241 GINSA
+241 GVNSA

-252 TALSNWLEMVA
+252 TAFSNWLEMVA
-263 LLTLAAAMVC
+263 LLLLPAALVC

-280 DLAHSRAILI
+280 DAGHGRAILA
-290 AMTIMLVLGLCLA
+290 AMTLLLVLGLA
-303 IGQELKPDPALAHL
+303 VSIGQELKADPNLAQL
-317 TSEAGNWEGKESRFG
+317 SDQAGNWEGKESRFG
-332 PVLSSIWEVATTAA
+332 PVLSGIWAVATTAA

-351 NAMHDSFAPLAGMVA
+351 NAMHDSFTPLGGMVA
-366 MINMLLGEVVF
+366 MVNMLLGEVVF

-431 VLVIGGITLLMPDS
+431 VLVIGGLTLLLPGS
-445 ATVIGHDGPHGLSL
+445 HAVIGHEGPHGLSRLIYAYASAAGNNGSAFAGFGAGDNWQCIAIALAMLL
-459 GRRQQRLRLRRL
+459 GRFGYIIPVLAIAG
-471 CRRRQLA
+471 QLA
-478 VHRHRAGHA
+478 RAP
-487 ARSLRLHHSGAG
+487 RLDAG
-499 HRRSA
+499 ESA
-504 GPRPAPGDERRG
+504 FPIRGPLFITLLIITVLLIGG
-516 LPNQRPALH
+516 LSFLPALALG
-525 HPADRH
+525 PIAEQLSLTQ
-531 RAADGGALLPAGTGA
+531 GG
-546 GPGGGTPE
+546 
-554 PAGRCLLM
+554 
-562 LHTRLICVTNYSM
+562 
-575 QGAFQ
+575 F

>member
-1 MSEEPDMWQEII
+1 MWQEMI

-18 VLIVLLPAPLLGNYL
+18 VLLVLLPAPLLGNYL
-33 YRVFEGKSRWLAP
+33 YRVFEGQCRWLAP
-46 LERATLACC
+46 VERATLLCC

-61 QDWKSYALSLL
+61 QDCKSYTLSLL

-85 LLAQGLLPLNPQ
+85 LMAQGLLPLNPQ

-153 IALFRGIARQQ
+153 VAMFRGIARQQ
-164 TTHLGNFWQDLVRF
+164 TTHLGNFWLDLVRF
-178 CLYVLLPMA
+178 CLYVLLPMS

-202 LSAYLPFHALEGQE
+202 LSAYLPFHTLEGQE

-252 TALSNWLEMVA
+252 TALSNWLEMVT
-263 LLTLAAAMVC
+263 LLTLAAAMVF

-280 DLAHSRAILI
+280 DMAHSRAIVI
-290 AMTIMLVLGLCLA
+290 AMTIMLALGLFVS
-303 IGQELKPDPALAHL
+303 ITQEMKLDPALTHL
-317 TSEAGNWEGKESRFG
+317 ASEAGNWEGKESRFG

-351 NAMHDSFAPLAGMVA
+351 NSMHDSFAPLSGMVA

-431 VLVIGGITLLMPDS
+431 VLVIGGVTLLMPDA
-445 ATVIGHDGPHGLSL
+445 ATIIGHDGPHGLSRLIYAYASAAGNNGSAFAGFAAGDNWQCVAIGLAMLL
-459 GRRQQRLRLRRL
+459 GRFGYIIPIMAIAG
-471 CRRRQLA
+471 QLA
-478 VHRHRAGHA
+478 RAPRQEISEGDFPI
-487 ARSLRLHHSGAG
+487 R
-499 HRRSA
+499 
-504 GPRPAPGDERRG
+504 GPLFITLLIITVLLIGG
-516 LPNQRPALH
+516 LSFLPVLAL
-525 HPADRH
+525 
-531 RAADGGALLPAGTGA
+531 
-546 GPGGGTPE
+546 GPVAE
-554 PAGRCLLM
+554 HLM
-562 LHTRLICVTNYSM
+562 L
-575 QGAFQ
+575 GAF

>member
-1 MSEEPDMWQEII
+1 MWQEMI

-18 VLIVLLPAPLLGNYL
+18 VLLVLLPAPLLGNYL
-33 YRVFEGKSRWLAP
+33 YRVFEGQCRWLAP
-46 LERATLACC
+46 VERATLFCC

-61 QDWKSYALSLL
+61 QDWKSYTLSLL

-85 LLAQGLLPLNPQ
+85 LMAQGLLPLNPQ

-153 IALFRGIARQQ
+153 VAMFRGIARQQ
-164 TTHLGNFWQDLVRF
+164 TTHLGNFWLDLVRF
-178 CLYVLLPMA
+178 CLYVLLPMS

-202 LSAYLPFHALEGQE
+202 LSAYLPFHTLEGQE

-263 LLTLAAAMVC
+263 LLTLAAAMVF

-280 DLAHSRAILI
+280 NMAHSRAIVI
-290 AMTIMLVLGLCLA
+290 AMTIMLALGLFVSVT
-303 IGQELKPDPALAHL
+303 QEMKLDPALTHL
-317 TSEAGNWEGKESRFG
+317 ASEAGNWEGKESRFG

-351 NAMHDSFAPLAGMVA
+351 NAMHDSFAPLSGMVA

-431 VLVIGGITLLMPDS
+431 VLVIGGVTLLMPDA
-445 ATVIGHDGPHGLSL
+445 ATIIGHDGPHGLSRLIYAYASAAGNNGSAFAGFAAGDNWQCIAIGLAMLL
-459 GRRQQRLRLRRL
+459 GRFGYIIPIMAIAG
-471 CRRRQLA
+471 QLA
-478 VHRHRAGHA
+478 RAPRQEISEGDFPIRGPLFITLLIITVLLIGGLSFLPVQALGPVAEHL
-487 ARSLRLHHSGAG
+487 SLI
-499 HRRSA
+499 
-504 GPRPAPGDERRG
+504 
-516 LPNQRPALH
+516 
-525 HPADRH
+525 
-531 RAADGGALLPAGTGA
+531 GGA
-546 GPGGGTPE
+546 
-554 PAGRCLLM
+554 
-562 LHTRLICVTNYSM
+562 
-575 QGAFQ
+575 F

>member
-1 MSEEPDMWQEII
+1 MWQEMI

-18 VLIVLLPAPLLGNYL
+18 VLLVLLPAPLLGNYL
-33 YRVFEGKSRWLAP
+33 YRVFEGQCRWLAP
-46 LERATLACC
+46 VERATLLCC

-61 QDWKSYALSLL
+61 QDWKSYTLSLL

-85 LLAQGLLPLNPQ
+85 LMAQGLLPLNPQ

-153 IALFRGIARQQ
+153 VAMFRGIARQQ
-164 TTHLGNFWQDLVRF
+164 TTHLGNFWLDLVRF
-178 CLYVLLPMA
+178 CLYVLLPMS

-202 LSAYLPFHALEGQE
+202 LSAYLPFHTLEGQE

-241 GINSA
+241 GSNSA

-263 LLTLAAAMVC
+263 LLTLAAAMVF

-280 DLAHSRAILI
+280 DMAHSRAIVI
-290 AMTIMLVLGLCLA
+290 AMTIMLALGLFVS
-303 IGQELKPDPALAHL
+303 ITQEMKLDPALTHL
-317 TSEAGNWEGKESRFG
+317 ASEAGNWEGKESRFG

-351 NAMHDSFAPLAGMVA
+351 NSMHDSFAPLSGMVA

-431 VLVIGGITLLMPDS
+431 VLVIGGVTLLMPDA
-445 ATVIGHDGPHGLSL
+445 ATIIGHDGPHGLSRLIYAYASAAGNNGSAFAGFAAGDNWQCVAIGLAMLL
-459 GRRQQRLRLRRL
+459 GRFGYIIPIMAIAG
-471 CRRRQLA
+471 QLA
-478 VHRHRAGHA
+478 RAPRQEISEGDFPI
-487 ARSLRLHHSGAG
+487 R
-499 HRRSA
+499 
-504 GPRPAPGDERRG
+504 GPLFITLLIITVLLIGG
-516 LPNQRPALH
+516 LSFLPVLAL
-525 HPADRH
+525 
-531 RAADGGALLPAGTGA
+531 
-546 GPGGGTPE
+546 GPVAE
-554 PAGRCLLM
+554 HLM
-562 LHTRLICVTNYSM
+562 L
-575 QGAFQ
+575 GAF

>member
-1 MSEEPDMWQEII
+1 MWQEMI

-18 VLIVLLPAPLLGNYL
+18 VLLVLLPAPLLGNYL
-33 YRVFEGKSRWLAP
+33 YRVFEGQCRWLAP
-46 LERATLACC
+46 VERATLLCC

-61 QDWKSYALSLL
+61 QDWKSYTLSLL

-85 LLAQGLLPLNPQ
+85 LMAQGLLPLNPQ

-153 IALFRGIARQQ
+153 VAMFRGIARQQ
-164 TTHLGNFWQDLVRF
+164 TTHIGNFWLDLVRF
-178 CLYVLLPMA
+178 CLYVLLPMS

-202 LSAYLPFHALEGQE
+202 LSAYLPFHTLEGQE

-252 TALSNWLEMVA
+252 TALSNWLEMVT
-263 LLTLAAAMVC
+263 LLTLAAAMVF

-280 DLAHSRAILI
+280 DMAHSRAIVI
-290 AMTIMLVLGLCLA
+290 AMTIMLALGLFVS
-303 IGQELKPDPALAHL
+303 ITQEMKLDPALTHL
-317 TSEAGNWEGKESRFG
+317 ASEAGNWEGKESRFG

-351 NAMHDSFAPLAGMVA
+351 NSMHDSFAPLSGMVA

-431 VLVIGGITLLMPDS
+431 VLVIGGVTLLMPDA
-445 ATVIGHDGPHGLSL
+445 ATIIGHDGPHGLSRLIYAYASAAGNNGSAFAGFAAGDNWQCVAIGLAMLL
-459 GRRQQRLRLRRL
+459 GRFGYIIPIMAIAG
-471 CRRRQLA
+471 QLA
-478 VHRHRAGHA
+478 RAPRQEISEGDFPI
-487 ARSLRLHHSGAG
+487 R
-499 HRRSA
+499 
-504 GPRPAPGDERRG
+504 GPLFITLLIITVLLIGG
-516 LPNQRPALH
+516 LSFLPVLAL
-525 HPADRH
+525 
-531 RAADGGALLPAGTGA
+531 
-546 GPGGGTPE
+546 GPVAE
-554 PAGRCLLM
+554 HLM
-562 LHTRLICVTNYSM
+562 L
-575 QGAFQ
+575 GAF

>member
-1 MSEEPDMWQEII
+1 MWQEVI

-18 VLIVLLPAPLLGNYL
+18 VLLVLLPAPLLGSYI
-33 YRVFEGKSRWLAP
+33 YRVFEGKSRWLSP
-46 LERATLACC
+46 IERATLACC

-85 LLAQGLLPLNPQ
+85 LMAQGLLPLNPQ
-97 QLPGLNWQLAFN
+97 QLPGLNWELAFN

-138 TTQNFVSAATGAAVA
+138 TTQNFVSAGTGAAVA
-153 IALFRGIARQQ
+153 VALFRGISRQQ
-164 TTHLGNFWQDLVRF
+164 TIHLGNFWQDLVRF
-178 CLYVLLPMA
+178 CLYVLLPLA
-187 LILALLLVWQGVPQS
+187 LIMALLLVWQGVPQS
-202 LSAYLPFHALEGQE
+202 LSAYLPFHSLEGQE

-241 GINSA
+241 GVNSA

-252 TALSNWLEMVA
+252 TALSNWLEMVT
-263 LLTLAAAMVC
+263 LLTIPAALVC

-280 DLAHSRAILI
+280 DTGHGRAILT
-290 AMTIMLVLGLCLA
+290 AMALLFVLGLCLSLS
-303 IGQELKPDPALAHL
+303 QEMKLDPNLAQI
-317 TSEAGNWEGKESRFG
+317 TSQAGNWEGKESRFG

-346 SNGSV
+346 SNGAV
-351 NAMHDSFAPLAGMVA
+351 NSMHDSFTPLGGMVG
-366 MINMLLGEVVF
+366 MINMLLGEVIF
-377 GGVGAGIYGM
+377 GGVGSGIYGM

-431 VLVIGGITLLMPDS
+431 VLVLGGVTLLMPDAS
-445 ATVIGHDGPHGLSL
+445 TIIGHEGPHGLSRLIYAYASAAGNNGSAFAGLAAADSWQCIAIGLAMLL
-459 GRRQQRLRLRRL
+459 GRFGYIIPVLAIAG
-471 CRRRQLA
+471 QLA
-478 VHRHRAGHA
+478 RAPRQETGEGDFPIRGPLFITLLIITVLLIGGLSFLPVLALGPVAEHL
-487 ARSLRLHHSGAG
+487 SL
-499 HRRSA
+499 
-504 GPRPAPGDERRG
+504 
-516 LPNQRPALH
+516 
-525 HPADRH
+525 
-531 RAADGGALLPAGTGA
+531 
-546 GPGGGTPE
+546 
-554 PAGRCLLM
+554 
-562 LHTRLICVTNYSM
+562 M
-575 QGAFQ
+575 QGAF

>member
-1 MSEEPDMWQEII
+1 MWQEVI

-18 VLIVLLPAPLLGNYL
+18 VLLVLLPAPLLGSYI
-33 YRVFEGKSRWLAP
+33 YRVFEGKSRWLSP
-46 LERATLACC
+46 IERATLACC

-85 LLAQGLLPLNPQ
+85 LMAQGLLPLNPQ
-97 QLPGLNWQLAFN
+97 QLPGLNWELAFN

-138 TTQNFVSAATGAAVA
+138 TTQNFVSAGTGATVAV
-153 IALFRGIARQQ
+153 ALFRGISRQQ
-164 TTHLGNFWQDLVRF
+164 TIHLGNFWQDLVRF

-187 LILALLLVWQGVPQS
+187 LIMALLLVWQGVPQS
-202 LSAYLPFHALEGQE
+202 LSAYLPFHSLEGQE

-241 GINSA
+241 GVNSA

-263 LLTLAAAMVC
+263 LLTLPAALVC

-280 DLAHSRAILI
+280 DTGHGRAILT
-290 AMTIMLVLGLCLA
+290 AMALLFVLGLSLSVT
-303 IGQELKPDPALAHL
+303 QEMKPDPNL
-317 TSEAGNWEGKESRFG
+317 TQLTTQMGNWEGKESRFG

-351 NAMHDSFAPLAGMVA
+351 NAMHDSFTPLGGMVG
-366 MINMLLGEVVF
+366 MFNMLLGEVVF

-431 VLVIGGITLLMPDS
+431 VLVIGGVTLLMPDAS
-445 ATVIGHDGPHGLSL
+445 TIIGHEGPHGLSRLIYAYASAAGNNGSAFAGLAAADSWQCIAIGLAMLL
-459 GRRQQRLRLRRL
+459 GRFGYIIPVLAIAG
-471 CRRRQLA
+471 QLA
-478 VHRHRAGHA
+478 RAPRQETGESDFPIRGPLFITLLIITVLLIGGLSFLPVLA
-487 ARSLRLHHSGAG
+487 LGPVAEYLSL
-499 HRRSA
+499 
-504 GPRPAPGDERRG
+504 
-516 LPNQRPALH
+516 
-525 HPADRH
+525 
-531 RAADGGALLPAGTGA
+531 
-546 GPGGGTPE
+546 
-554 PAGRCLLM
+554 
-562 LHTRLICVTNYSM
+562 M
-575 QGAFQ
+575 QGAF

>member
-1 MSEEPDMWQEII
+1 MWQEMI

-18 VLIVLLPAPLLGNYL
+18 VLLVLLPAPLLGNYL
-33 YRVFEGKSRWLAP
+33 YRVFEGQCRWLAP
-46 LERATLACC
+46 VERATLLCC

-61 QDWKSYALSLL
+61 QDWKSYTLSLL

-85 LLAQGLLPLNPQ
+85 LMAQGLLPLNPQ

-153 IALFRGIARQQ
+153 VAMFRGIARQQ
-164 TTHLGNFWQDLVRF
+164 TTHLGNFWLDLVRF
-178 CLYVLLPMA
+178 CLYVLLPMS

-202 LSAYLPFHALEGQE
+202 LSAYLPFHTLEGQE

-263 LLTLAAAMVC
+263 LLTLAAAMVF

-280 DLAHSRAILI
+280 DMAHSRAIVI
-290 AMTIMLVLGLCLA
+290 AMTIMLALGLFVS
-303 IGQELKPDPALAHL
+303 ITQEMKLDPALTHL
-317 TSEAGNWEGKESRFG
+317 ASEAGNWEGKESRFG

-351 NAMHDSFAPLAGMVA
+351 NAMHDSFAPLSGMVA

-431 VLVIGGITLLMPDS
+431 VLVIGGVTLLMPDA
-445 ATVIGHDGPHGLSL
+445 ATIIGHDGPHGLSRLIYAYASAAGNNGSAFAGFAAGDNWQCVAIGLAMLL
-459 GRRQQRLRLRRL
+459 GRFGYIIPIMAIAG
-471 CRRRQLA
+471 QLA
-478 VHRHRAGHA
+478 RAPRQEISEGDFPI
-487 ARSLRLHHSGAG
+487 R
-499 HRRSA
+499 
-504 GPRPAPGDERRG
+504 GPLFITLLIITVLLIGG
-516 LPNQRPALH
+516 LSFLPVLAL
-525 HPADRH
+525 
-531 RAADGGALLPAGTGA
+531 
-546 GPGGGTPE
+546 GPVAE
-554 PAGRCLLM
+554 HLM
-562 LHTRLICVTNYSM
+562 L
-575 QGAFQ
+575 GAF

>member
-1 MSEEPDMWQEII
+1 MWQEVI

-18 VLIVLLPAPLLGNYL
+18 VLLVLLPAPLLGSYI
-33 YRVFEGKSRWLAP
+33 YRVFEGKSRWLSP
-46 LERATLACC
+46 IERATLACC

-85 LLAQGLLPLNPQ
+85 LMAQGLLPLNPQ
-97 QLPGLNWQLAFN
+97 QLPGLNWELAFN

-138 TTQNFVSAATGAAVA
+138 TTQNFVSAGTGATVAV
-153 IALFRGIARQQ
+153 ALFRGISRQQ
-164 TTHLGNFWQDLVRF
+164 TIHLGNFWQDLVRF

-187 LILALLLVWQGVPQS
+187 LIMALLLVWQGVPQS
-202 LSAYLPFHALEGQE
+202 LSAYLPFHSLEGQE

-241 GINSA
+241 GVNSA

-263 LLTLAAAMVC
+263 LLTLPAALVC

-280 DLAHSRAILI
+280 DTGHGRAILT
-290 AMTIMLVLGLCLA
+290 AMALLFVLGLSLSVT
-303 IGQELKPDPALAHL
+303 QEMRPDPNL
-317 TSEAGNWEGKESRFG
+317 TQLTTQVGNWEGKESRFG

-351 NAMHDSFAPLAGMVA
+351 NAMHDSFTPLGGMVG
-366 MINMLLGEVVF
+366 MFNMLLGEVVF

-431 VLVIGGITLLMPDS
+431 VLVIGGVTLLMPDAS
-445 ATVIGHDGPHGLSL
+445 TIIGHEGPHGLSRLIYAYASAAGNNGSAFAGLAAADSWQCIAIGLAMLL
-459 GRRQQRLRLRRL
+459 GRFGYIIPVLAIAG
-471 CRRRQLA
+471 QLA
-478 VHRHRAGHA
+478 RAPRQETGESDFPIRGPLFITLLIITVLLIGGLSFLPVLALGPVAEHL
-487 ARSLRLHHSGAG
+487 SL
-499 HRRSA
+499 
-504 GPRPAPGDERRG
+504 
-516 LPNQRPALH
+516 
-525 HPADRH
+525 
-531 RAADGGALLPAGTGA
+531 
-546 GPGGGTPE
+546 
-554 PAGRCLLM
+554 
-562 LHTRLICVTNYSM
+562 M
-575 QGAFQ
+575 QGAF